1 MFLDPSE
8 IFYQDELKLDEIVEL
23 YDPIITKL
31 KVFVDT
37 NDVGSIVFF
46 GLIFSPEGIKMV
58 YDRDTVVGLNTE
70 DGVVV
75 DLVVG
80 DELHNSEDG
89 LVKNLT
95 HYDVRTSSLY
105 LNSNFAGQFLDKGRK
120 RYMLTNETTI
130 YWPYVIR

>member
-1 MFLDPSE
+1 
-8 IFYQDELKLDEIVEL
+8 
-23 YDPIITKL
+23 
-31 KVFVDT
+31 
-37 NDVGSIVFF
+37 
-46 GLIFSPEGIKMV
+46 MV

-95 HYDVRTSSLY
+95 HYDVRTSSLVY
-105 LNSNFAGQFLDKGRK
+105 FLF
-120 RYMLTNETTI
+120 I
-130 YWPYVIR
+130 VIFFSIAI